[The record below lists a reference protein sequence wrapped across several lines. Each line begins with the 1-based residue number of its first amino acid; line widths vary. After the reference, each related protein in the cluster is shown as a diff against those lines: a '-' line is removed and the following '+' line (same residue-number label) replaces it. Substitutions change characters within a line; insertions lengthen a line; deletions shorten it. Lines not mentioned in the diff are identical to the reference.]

1 MSLVVE
7 FLLFKDPVALIFGV
21 NGREG
26 GGPYLVK
33 GR

>member
-7 FLLFKDPVALIFGV
+7 FLVFKDPVVLILS
-21 NGREG
+21 GREG

-33 GR
+33 GSIE